1 MATVTM
7 GMAMLTTAMTMLIM
21 ATATVITGMAIRT
34 ERPAGIPPGHLIQA
48 DTRVGMPGQVEDLRA
63 VKLAESDN
71 LADTVGLWPQRDI
84 RADQPPLGGVKLVR
98 RK

>member
-1 MATVTM
+1 
-7 GMAMLTTAMTMLIM
+7 
-21 ATATVITGMAIRT
+21 MAIRT
-34 ERPAGIPPGHLIQA
+34 ERPAGILPGHLIQA